1 VSKFQKKSAIWYLVA
16 SFYLIPL
23 LISLGIIFSTNH
35 LLGDFVSVTVTSSQ
49 SELLFA
55 GFLYLLPLVFIG
67 FIAAFAQKVRIGHD
81 NKNYESYL
89 FVLLLIVTALASIF
103 GLPSIG
109 AENLSNFDTVQKA
122 ILKFNPTLLFLI
134 FVFSNSSTKRL
145 ILSCICILYLG
156 YIQKSLLPIFLVF
169 MGVSTHFV
177 RNKNTSPY
185 KLMLYILLIVGATY
199 SLSDL
204 VSYLYQF
211 RNDLRG
217 SSAIHN
223 SELVVSYAVGR
234 INSFSS
240 FYYILSEGCCSRS
253 PDSFYLVNNFL
264 QRFIAIPLPTFSPT
278 QVFNDDYL
286 GVAAYD
292 YAIFISYAGSLL
304 IEWRENPIFLI
315 ATVFTA
321 FVLIFMAY
329 KLTPL
334 PSNKE
339 KLPLFLLLFYSPY
352 LSGEAWEFS
361 IMIQSL
367 VVIRLTLY
375 VALIF
380 RRSFKL
386 SSRKYKSTTNDNP
399 LINLE

>member
-1 VSKFQKKSAIWYLVA
+1 MSKFQKKSTIWYLVA
-16 SFYLIPL
+16 TFYLIPL
-23 LISLGIIFSTNH
+23 LVSLGIIFSTNH
-35 LLGDFVSVTVTSSQ
+35 LLGDFVSVTVTGAH
-49 SELLFA
+49 SEVLFA
-55 GFLYLLPLVFIG
+55 GLLYLLPLIFVG
-67 FIAAFAQKVRIGHD
+67 FISAFAQKVRIGHD
-81 NKNYESYL
+81 NKNYDSYL

-109 AENLSNFDTVQKA
+109 AENLSHFGTVQSV

-156 YIQKSLLPIFLVF
+156 YIQKSLLPVFLVF

-177 RNKNTSPY
+177 RNKNISPR
-185 KLMLYILLIVGATY
+185 KLLLYILLMMGTIY

-204 VSYLYQF
+204 ISYLYQF
-211 RNDLRG
+211 RNELR
-217 SSAIHN
+217 SSSDIFN
-223 SELVVSYAVGR
+223 SELVISYAVGR

-253 PDSFYLVNNFL
+253 PDYFYLVNNFL
-264 QRFIAIPLPTFSPT
+264 QRFISIPLPTFSPT

-286 GVAAYD
+286 GSAAYD
-292 YAIFISYAGSLL
+292 YAIFISYAGSVL
-304 IEWRENPIFLI
+304 IEWRSNPIFLI
-315 ATVFTA
+315 ATIFTA

-329 KLTPL
+329 KLTPI

-367 VVIRLTLY
+367 VVIRFTLY
-375 VALIF
+375 VTLIF

-386 SSRKYKSTTNDNP
+386 SSRKYKSTTNKNS
-399 LINLE
+399 LINLD